1 MGHRIRSHSVVDL
14 DAQGAV
20 VNRRGVLT
28 GLAGLGMAGPSA
40 AQVAVRGP
48 DGLFRFP
55 DDPEPQVDFRRWFDR
70 PVLLRSAEMLKV
82 DDRHEFVR
90 VVSEDGVEGVIKA
103 NSRMAEVA
111 SLFHLVVKP
120 RLVGEDMRD
129 IEALIRDLYIREYKF
144 ASLPFWTAVGH
155 LELAVWDMMGKQ
167 AGVRCVDFMGPVQR
181 TEIPI
186 YISSL
191 RRNTTPEEEVAWL
204 AEEVETTGAR
214 GVKIKVGGRM
224 SRNADASPGRSEGVV
239 KAVREAFGDDFILYA
254 DANGSYDAPAAID
267 LCRMLQSYGVAI
279 LEEPCPFEDVEMT
292 RQVVEAVDITIAGG
306 EQDNSTERWR
316 WLIENRALDVLQ
328 PDFMYNGG
336 MGRTL
341 EVQRMAQAAGIGVA
355 PHYPRS
361 GSEIAELLH
370 FAAYAPNLHGLQE
383 YRGQGRDL
391 DFAHAPRILPRNGM
405 VTLPEGPG
413 FGLQIDPG
421 LWANAE
427 RM

>member
-1 MGHRIRSHSVVDL
+1 VVDL
-14 DAQGAV
+14 DAQGTV
-20 VNRRGVLT
+20 VNRRGVLNGLA
-28 GLAGLGMAGPSA
+28 GLAGLGLTGPAA
-40 AQVAVRGP
+40 AQVAVRDPG
-48 DGLFRFP
+48 GLFRFP
-55 DDPEPQVDFRRWFDR
+55 DDPPPQVDFRRWFDR
-70 PVLLRSAEMLKV
+70 PVVLRSAEMLKV

-90 VVSEDGVEGVIKA
+90 VMSEDGIEGVIKA
-103 NSRMAEVA
+103 NSRMAEVS

-129 IEALIRDLYIREYKF
+129 IERLIRDLYTREYKF

-155 LELAVWDMMGKQ
+155 VELAIWDMMGRT

-224 SRNADASPGRSEGVV
+224 SRNQDASPGRSEAVV
-239 KAVREAFGDDFILYA
+239 RAVRQHFGDDFTIYA

-267 LCRMLQSYGVAI
+267 LCLMLTAWGVAI

-292 RQVVEAVDITIAGG
+292 RQVVDRATIAIAGG
-306 EQDNSTERWR
+306 EQDNSMERWR

-336 MGRTL
+336 MARTL
-341 EVQRMAQAAGIGVA
+341 EVQRMADAAGIGVA

-361 GSEIAELLH
+361 GSETVELIH

-391 DFAHAPRILPRNGM
+391 DFAHEPRIAPRNGV

-413 FGLQIDPG
+413 FGVTFDSD
-421 LWANAE
+421 LWSSAE
-427 RM
+427 RL

>member
-1 MGHRIRSHSVVDL
+1 MTGLRRREVV
-14 DAQGAV
+14 G
-20 VNRRGVLT
+20 
-28 GLAGLGMAGPSA
+28 GLAGGGLLLAGSA
-40 AQVAVRGP
+40 TGQVAERRA
-48 DGLFRFP
+48 DGLLAFPPQADDQVAFR
-55 DDPEPQVDFRRWFDR
+55 DR
-70 PVLLRSAEMLKV
+70 LDHPVILQSAEILKV
-82 DDRHEFVR
+82 DGRHEFIR
-90 VVSEDGVEGVIKA
+90 VQSHDGVEGVIKA
-103 NSRMAEVA
+103 NSRMAEVS

-120 RLVGEDMRD
+120 RLIGQDMRD
-129 IEALIRDLYIREYKF
+129 VERLIRELYAREYKF

-155 LELAVWDMMGKQ
+155 LELAIWDMMGRT

-204 AEEVETTGAR
+204 AEEVATTGAR

-224 SRNADASPGRSEGVV
+224 SRNMDASPGRSEAVV
-239 KAVREAFGDDFILYA
+239 RAVRRHFGEAFTIYA
-254 DANGSYDAPAAID
+254 DANGSYDAPAAIE
-267 LCRMLQSYGVAI
+267 LCRMLEDHGVAM

-292 RQVVEAVDITIAGG
+292 RQVVERTVIPIAGG
-306 EQDNSTERWR
+306 EQDNSMERWR

-336 MGRTL
+336 MARTL
-341 EVQRMAQAAGIGVA
+341 KVQRMAAAAGVGVA

-361 GSEIAELLH
+361 GSETVELIH

-391 DFAHAPRILPRNGM
+391 DFPHAPRIAPKNGV

-413 FGLQIDPG
+413 FGVTFDPE
-421 LWANAE
+421 LWPSAE
-427 RM
+427 RL

>member
-1 MGHRIRSHSVVDL
+1 MD
-14 DAQGAV
+14 
-20 VNRRGVLT
+20 RRAMM
-28 GLAGLGMAGPSA
+28 AGLGAASLAGA
-40 AQVAVRGP
+40 VDAQVAVRRP
-48 DGLFRFP
+48 DGLLAFP
-55 DDPEPQVDFRRWFDR
+55 EAPVDQVDFRRWLDR
-70 PVLLRSAEMLKV
+70 PVVLRSAEMLRV
-82 DDRHEFVR
+82 GGRHEFVR
-90 VVSEDGVEGVIKA
+90 VVSEDGVEGVVKA
-103 NSRMAEVA
+103 NSRMAEVS

-120 RLVGEDMRD
+120 RLLGQDMRD
-129 IEALIRDLYIREYKF
+129 IERLIRELYTREYKF

-155 LELAVWDMMGKQ
+155 LELAIWDMMGKS

-181 TEIPI
+181 TDIPI

-224 SRNADASPGRSEGVV
+224 SRNADASPCRSEAVV
-239 KAVREAFGDDFILYA
+239 RAVRQHFGDDLTIYA
-254 DANGSYDAPAAID
+254 DANGSYDAPGAID
-267 LCRMLQSYGVAI
+267 LCLMLTAWGVAM
-279 LEEPCPFEDVEMT
+279 LEEPCPYEDVEMT
-292 RQVVEAVDITIAGG
+292 RQVVERTAIPIAGG
-306 EQDNSTERWR
+306 EQDNSMERWR

-336 MGRTL
+336 MARTL
-341 EVQRMAQAAGIGVA
+341 EVQRMAAAAGIGVA

-361 GSEIAELLH
+361 GSETVELIH

-391 DFAHAPRILPRNGM
+391 DFAHEPRIAPRNGV

-413 FGLQIDPG
+413 FGVTFDPG
-421 LWANAE
+421 LWPSAE
-427 RM
+427 RL

>member
-1 MGHRIRSHSVVDL
+1 M
-14 DAQGAV
+14 
-20 VNRRGVLT
+20 NRRGLLA
-28 GLAGLGMAGPSA
+28 GLAGIGLAGPSA

-55 DDPEPQVDFRRWFDR
+55 GTLPPQVDFRRWIDR
-70 PVLLRSAEMLKV
+70 PVVLRSAEMLRV
-82 DDRHEFVR
+82 DSRHEFVR
-90 VVSEDGVEGVIKA
+90 VVSDDGAEGVIKA

-120 RLVGEDMRD
+120 RLMGQDMRD
-129 IEALIRDLYIREYKF
+129 SEALIRDLYRREYKH

-155 LELAVWDMMGKQ
+155 LELAVWDMMGKR

-191 RRNTTPEEEVAWL
+191 RRNTSPEEEVSWL
-204 AEEVETTGAR
+204 TEEVETTGAQ

-224 SRNADASPGRSEGVV
+224 SRNMDASPGRSESIVR
-239 KAVREAFGDDFILYA
+239 AVREAFGDDFTIYA
-254 DANGSYDAPAAID
+254 DANGSYDAPGAIE
-267 LCRMLQSYGVAI
+267 LCRMLESYGVAI

-292 RQVVEAVDITIAGG
+292 RQVVDAVNIPIAGG
-306 EQDNSTERWR
+306 EQDNAAERWR

-336 MGRTL
+336 MTRTL
-341 EVQRMAQAAGIGVA
+341 AIQRMAQAAGIGVA

-361 GSEIAELLH
+361 GSETVELLH

-391 DFAHAPRILPRNGM
+391 DFSHSPRIVPRDGTM
-405 VTLPEGPG
+405 TLPDGPG
-413 FGLQIDPG
+413 FGVQIDPG
-421 LWANAE
+421 LWPNAE

>member
-1 MGHRIRSHSVVDL
+1 MRMD
-14 DAQGAV
+14 
-20 VNRRGVLT
+20 RRAMMVGLGT
-28 GLAGLGMAGPSA
+28 TALAGSA
-40 AQVAVRGP
+40 DAQVAVRRS
-48 DGLFRFP
+48 DGLLAFP
-55 DDPEPQVDFRRWFDR
+55 EAPADQVDFRRWLDR
-70 PVLLRSAEMLKV
+70 PVVLRSAEMLKI
-82 DDRHEFVR
+82 DGRHEFVR
-90 VVSEDGVEGVIKA
+90 VVSEDGVEGVVKA
-103 NSRMAEVA
+103 NSRMAEVS

-120 RLVGEDMRD
+120 RLLGQDMRD
-129 IEALIRDLYIREYKF
+129 IERLIRELYAREYKF

-155 LELAVWDMMGKQ
+155 LELAIWDMMGRT

-224 SRNADASPGRSEGVV
+224 SRNRDASPGRSEAVV
-239 KAVREAFGDDFILYA
+239 RAVRRHFGDNFTLYA
-254 DANGSYDAPAAID
+254 DANGSYDAPGAID
-267 LCRMLQSYGVAI
+267 LCLMLTAWGVAI
-279 LEEPCPFEDVEMT
+279 LEEPSPYEDVEMT
-292 RQVVEAVDITIAGG
+292 RQVVERTAIPIAGG
-306 EQDNSTERWR
+306 EQDNSMERWR

-336 MGRTL
+336 MARTL
-341 EVQRMAQAAGIGVA
+341 EVQRMAAAAGIGVA

-361 GSEIAELLH
+361 GSETVELIH
-370 FAAYAPNLHGLQE
+370 FAAYAPNLYGLQE

-391 DFAHAPRILPRNGM
+391 DFAHEPRIAPRNG
-405 VTLPEGPG
+405 VVSLPEGPG
-413 FGLQIDPG
+413 FGVRFDPD
-421 LWANAE
+421 LWPSAE

>member
-1 MGHRIRSHSVVDL
+1 MFAG
-14 DAQGAV
+14 
-20 VNRRGVLT
+20 LT
-28 GLAGLGMAGPSA
+28 AAALAGQSA
-40 AQVAVRGP
+40 AQVTVRRP
-48 DGLFRFP
+48 DGLLSFP
-55 DDPEPQVDFRRWFDR
+55 DAPADQVAFRRWLDR
-70 PVLLRSAEMLKV
+70 PVVLRSAEMLKV
-82 DDRHEFVR
+82 GGRHEFVR
-90 VVSEDGVEGVIKA
+90 VVSEDGVEGLVKA
-103 NSRMAEVA
+103 NSRMAEVS

-120 RLVGEDMRD
+120 RLVGQDMRD
-129 IEALIRDLYIREYKF
+129 IERLIRELYTREYKF

-155 LELAVWDMMGKQ
+155 LELAVWDMMGRT

-191 RRNTTPEEEVAWL
+191 RRNTSPEEEVAWL
-204 AEEVETTGAR
+204 GEEVEATGAR

-239 KAVREAFGDDFILYA
+239 RAVRRRFGDDFTIYA
-254 DANGSYDAPAAID
+254 DANGSYDAPAAIE
-267 LCRMLQSYGVAI
+267 LCRMLDDYGVAV

-292 RQVVEAVDITIAGG
+292 RQVVERTALTIAGG
-306 EQDNSTERWR
+306 EQDSSMERWR

-336 MGRTL
+336 MARTL
-341 EVQRMAQAAGIGVA
+341 EVQRMAAAAGIGVA

-361 GSEIAELLH
+361 GSETVELIH

-391 DFAHAPRILPRNGM
+391 DFAHQPRLAPRNG
-405 VTLPEGPG
+405 VLTLPPGPG
-413 FGLQIDPG
+413 FGVTYDPG
-421 LWANAE
+421 LWPSAE

>member
-1 MGHRIRSHSVVDL
+1 MM
-14 DAQGAV
+14 
-20 VNRRGVLT
+20 
-28 GLAGLGMAGPSA
+28 AGLGATALAGSVD
-40 AQVAVRGP
+40 AQVAVRRP
-48 DGLFRFP
+48 DGLLAFP
-55 DDPEPQVDFRRWFDR
+55 EAPADQVDFRRWLDR
-70 PVLLRSAEMLKV
+70 PVVLRSAEMLKV
-82 DDRHEFVR
+82 DGRHEFVR
-90 VVSEDGVEGVIKA
+90 VVSEDGVEGVVKA
-103 NSRMAEVA
+103 NSRMAEVS

-120 RLVGEDMRD
+120 RLLGQDMRD
-129 IEALIRDLYIREYKF
+129 IERLIRELYTREYKF

-155 LELAVWDMMGKQ
+155 LELAIWDMMGRT

-181 TEIPI
+181 TEVPI

-224 SRNADASPGRSEGVV
+224 SRNADASPGRSEAVV
-239 KAVREAFGDDFILYA
+239 RAVRHHFGDDFTIYA
-254 DANGSYDAPAAID
+254 DANGSYDAPGAID
-267 LCRMLQSYGVAI
+267 LCLMLTAWGVAM

-292 RQVVEAVDITIAGG
+292 RQVVERTAIPIAGG
-306 EQDNSTERWR
+306 EQDNSMERWR

-336 MGRTL
+336 MARTL
-341 EVQRMAQAAGIGVA
+341 EVQRMAAAAGIGVA

-361 GSEIAELLH
+361 GSETVELIH
-370 FAAYAPNLHGLQE
+370 FAAYAPNLYGLQE

-391 DFAHAPRILPRNGM
+391 DFAHEPRIAPRNGV

-413 FGLQIDPG
+413 FGVAFDPSI
-421 LWANAE
+421 WPSAE
-427 RM
+427 AI